1 MVSGNIQADIE
12 PQVKQCENCIKD
24 HERRIIGSEQDI
36 KTIRQ
41 DCSNEKANFAELKA
55 KIETSLAN
63 HETTMALL
71 KWVVI
76 IALTVI
82 AGLAGVKVVLP
93 GSSF

>member
-1 MVSGNIQADIE
+1 MGDIE
-12 PQVKQCENCIKD
+12 PRLNECENCIKD
-24 HERRIIGSEQDI
+24 HERRITGSEQDI

-63 HETTMALL
+63 HDTTMALL

-82 AGLAGVKVVLP
+82 AGLAGIKVALP
-93 GSSF
+93 GS